1 MYSARTGAW
10 GLSTEVTIMKVSTCW
25 LLAAAVAL
33 LAHQSA
39 SAQVGASAPPA
50 VGVISASLRSVTQQ
64 QQITGRVEATQ
75 RVDIV
80 ARVTAFMDERLFTEG
95 AEVKAGDLLYRLERG
110 PYEAAVEAARAAIDQ
125 AEATLENARLT
136 LARQEKLLSG
146 PAGLQS
152 SFDQARASQGTA
164 AGQLRAAKAQLRQ
177 AQINLDYTDIRS
189 PIDGRIGRT
198 AMTVGNLVGSASG
211 ALATVVSQDPMY
223 VTFPIAVRRAIEL
236 RGTLMQQGFAALK
249 IRLRL
254 PDGRIYDHEGR
265 IDFQDISVAHD
276 TDTIL
281 LRGTIPNPVI
291 AEEAGGLKTRELT
304 NGEFVTVLLED
315 AAPVQLVAVPRSA
328 VLSDQRGNYVYVVE
342 DGNVARRRDL
352 RLRPSTPQWAYVD
365 SGLAVGDRVVVD
377 GLQRV
382 RPGTPVQPQPV
393 SSELSAQPDD
403 PRG

>member
-1 MYSARTGAW
+1 M
-10 GLSTEVTIMKVSTCW
+10 E
-25 LLAAAVAL
+25 
-33 LAHQSA
+33 
-39 SAQVGASAPPA
+39 AP
-50 VGVISASLRSVTQQ
+50 
-64 QQITGRVEATQ
+64 Q

-80 ARVTAFMDERLFTEG
+80 ARVTAFMDERLFIEG

-125 AEATLENARLT
+125 AEATLENAKLT

-152 SFDQARASQGTA
+152 SFDQARASQGIA

-223 VTFPIAVRRAIEL
+223 VTFPIAVRRAIEF
-236 RGTLMQQGFAALK
+236 RDTLMKQGFGALK

-254 PDGRIYDHEGR
+254 PDGRIYGHEGTV
-265 IDFQDISVAHD
+265 DFQDISVAQD

-291 AEEAGGLKTRELT
+291 GEEAGGLKTRELT

-315 AAPVQLVAVPRSA
+315 AAPVQLVAVPRNA

-342 DGNVARRRDL
+342 DGNVVRRRDL

-365 SGLAVGDRVVVD
+365 GGLTVGDRVVVD

-382 RPGTPVQPQPV
+382 RPGTPVRPQPV
-393 SSELSAQPDD
+393 SSELSAQPGD

>member
-1 MYSARTGAW
+1 
-10 GLSTEVTIMKVSTCW
+10 MKVSTCR
-25 LLAAAVAL
+25 LLTSAVVL
-33 LAHQSA
+33 LTHQPA
-39 SAQVGASAPPA
+39 VAQVGPSGPPE
-50 VGVISASLRSVTQQ
+50 VGVVTASLQSVTQQ
-64 QQITGRVEATQ
+64 QQVTGRVEATQ

-80 ARVTAFMDERLFTEG
+80 ARVTAFMEERLFAEG
-95 AEVKAGDLLYRLERG
+95 VEVKAGDLLYRLERG
-110 PYEAAVEAARAAIDQ
+110 PYEAAVEAAQAAIDQ

-152 SFDQARASQGTA
+152 SFDQARAGRGTA

-177 AQINLDYTDIRS
+177 ARINLDYTDIRS

-198 AMTVGNLVGSASG
+198 AMTVGNLVGPASG
-211 ALATVVSQDPMY
+211 ALATVVSQDPMN

-236 RGTLMQQGFAALK
+236 RDKLIKHGFGALK

-254 PDGRIYDHEGR
+254 PDGRIYDREGS
-265 IDFQDISVAHD
+265 IDFQDISVAQD

-291 AEEAGGLKTRELT
+291 GEEAGGLKTRELT

-315 AAPVQLVAVPRSA
+315 AAPDRLVAVPRSA
-328 VLSDQRGNYVYVVE
+328 VLSDQRGSYVYVVD
-342 DGNVARRRDL
+342 DGNIARRRDI

-365 SGLAVGDRVVVD
+365 SGVIVGDRVIVD

-382 RPGTPVQPQPV
+382 RPGASVQPQPPSTEFSV
-393 SSELSAQPDD
+393 QPGN